1 MPALLREIGLDGRCK
16 RLRLLLRF
24 AFRLLLL
31 LEMLQTTEVRNE
43 HHLIELVTKF
53 SDEGQFSR

>member
-1 MPALLREIGLDGRCK
+1 MPALLREIVLDGRRK
-16 RLRLLLRF
+16 RFRLVLRL
-24 AFRLLLL
+24 AFRLPLL

-53 SDEGQFSR
+53 SDEGQFPR